1 MNTDTKQ
8 SDNET
13 TRQYYDRL
21 VVLRQRWCDGELD
34 GECEDASWIYVGIKK
49 AGNDIYRYG
58 EEEDKA
64 HVKADML
71 AEGYAWKGEIGWRD
85 Y

>member
-1 MNTDTKQ
+1 
-8 SDNET
+8 
-13 TRQYYDRL
+13 
-21 VVLRQRWCDGELD
+21 LD